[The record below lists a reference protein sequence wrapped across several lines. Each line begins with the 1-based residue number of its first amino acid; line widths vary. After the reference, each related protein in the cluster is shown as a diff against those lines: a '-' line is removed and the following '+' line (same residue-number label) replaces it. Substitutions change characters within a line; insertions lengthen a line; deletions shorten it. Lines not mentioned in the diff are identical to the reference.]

1 MLRALGTLPDL
12 YVLSSGTMVG
22 PKGRG
27 QRTFWV
33 RGDSWESSPNG
44 TVCQPPMR
52 AEPHTRTHTG
62 NFYVSGVCMPL
73 IHTLPHRFALG
84 LAERES
90 VKWTSTLSW
99 YEDLILCP
107 RVLPLHCRRV
117 GLMSCDLCVSETE
130 DWAIFRNP
138 RHFPLVFC
146 FNDNLKQKFYQ
157 L

>member
-1 MLRALGTLPDL
+1 MTSRSDRDSSFQFSNVFVGSLEDSSLPSGRRGRNRADGELSSQGQLASMLRALGTLPGL

-84 LAERES
+84 LAECES
-90 VKWTSTLSW
+90 VK
-99 YEDLILCP
+99 
-107 RVLPLHCRRV
+107 
-117 GLMSCDLCVSETE
+117 
-130 DWAIFRNP
+130 
-138 RHFPLVFC
+138 
-146 FNDNLKQKFYQ
+146 
-157 L
+157 